1 MPCIPQVIRS
11 VNPDRRFNF
20 AIRHGRHHTRHLQNA
35 HDLSK
40 AELASNYRKIVRRRA
55 A

>member
-20 AIRHGRHHTRHLQNA
+20 AIRHGRHPTRYVQNA

-40 AELASNYRKIVRRRA
+40 AESANNYRKIVPRPA